1 MKIIKSPNPLKKY
14 RAIFDNGRHTDFGAA
29 GYNDF
34 IQYSKQSK
42 ELAEKHKQAYL
53 TRHRINEN
61 WNDPYSSGSL
71 SRWVL
76 WNLPS
81 LEASITDYK
90 RRFGFN

>member
-14 RAIFDNGRHTDFGAA
+14 RAIFDNGRHTDFGAS
-29 GYNDF
+29 GYFDF

-53 TRHRINEN
+53 TRHHVNEN
-61 WNDPYSSGSL
+61 FNDPYSAGSL
-71 SRWVL
+71 SRWIL

-81 LEASITDYK
+81 LSDSIIDYK
-90 RRFGFN
+90 RRFRFN